1 MTITP
6 AGNMRLAK
14 KRVQCLN
21 EALCFVSSSVLAD
34 SLVLRNPLL
43 RQAPNRY
50 LQANL
55 TIMQS
60 NRFYFLIL
68 VFIFLLSCKK
78 NQQKKDYINE
88 KMNINSE
95 KIAKAKQNV
104 NSISKIDDTI
114 KISNKHK
121 INTIKCDL
129 DGDKLDETIQ
139 IVRNTKNKKSG
150 LRIIYGNRKR
160 IDFLGLGKDIL
171 NQGFDEIDWVG
182 IFEIAPKNE
191 MYYNNVN
198 DKGEIISEDEIK
210 EEDKIK
216 LINDGIFIH
225 AEESCGGGIIYLK
238 DGKYAWIQQE

>member
-1 MTITP
+1 M
-6 AGNMRLAK
+6 
-14 KRVQCLN
+14 C
-21 EALCFVSSSVLAD
+21 
-34 SLVLRNPLL
+34 
-43 RQAPNRY
+43 Y

-182 IFEIAPKNE
+182 IFEKVPKNE
-191 MYYNNVN
+191 IYWNNVN
-198 DKGEIISEDEIK
+198 SEGEILSKDEIN
-210 EEDKIK
+210 EVDKIK
-216 LINDGIFIH
+216 LLNDGIFIH

-238 DGKYAWIQQE
+238 NGKYEWIQQE

>member
-1 MTITP
+1 
-6 AGNMRLAK
+6 
-14 KRVQCLN
+14 
-21 EALCFVSSSVLAD
+21 
-34 SLVLRNPLL
+34 
-43 RQAPNRY
+43 
-50 LQANL
+50 
-55 TIMQS
+55 MQS

-139 IVRNTKNKKSG
+139 IVRNTKNKRCLSCFKS
-150 LRIIYGNRKR
+150 
-160 IDFLGLGKDIL
+160 
-171 NQGFDEIDWVG
+171 
-182 IFEIAPKNE
+182 
-191 MYYNNVN
+191 
-198 DKGEIISEDEIK
+198 
-210 EEDKIK
+210 K
-216 LINDGIFIH
+216 LQK
-225 AEESCGGGIIYLK
+225 S
-238 DGKYAWIQQE
+238 

>member
-1 MTITP
+1 
-6 AGNMRLAK
+6 
-14 KRVQCLN
+14 
-21 EALCFVSSSVLAD
+21 
-34 SLVLRNPLL
+34 
-43 RQAPNRY
+43 
-50 LQANL
+50 
-55 TIMQS
+55 MQS

-171 NQGFDEIDWVG
+171 NQGFDEIDQHPSANRG
-182 IFEIAPKNE
+182 IKHHKQVIA
-191 MYYNNVN
+191 YDSHYF
-198 DKGEIISEDEIK
+198 IK
-210 EEDKIK
+210 MPFTSFR
-216 LINDGIFIH
+216 L
-225 AEESCGGGIIYLK
+225 
-238 DGKYAWIQQE
+238 